1 MTSFG
6 DSSINNSLQGGF
18 NKSMSKSMKDES
30 VKFHASDFLTLKQ
43 EHLLAEY
50 KLGKVLGEGG
60 FGLVYSC
67 KHKETGAERAVK
79 VLQKDP
85 SRPAIQDNIINE
97 FNVLKDLDHPNL
109 VKVYDL
115 YQDDECFFIV
125 TDLYSGGDV
134 FDILEDQGPLKE
146 EDAAVVMNNLLGC
159 VNYFHKRNLIHRDLK
174 PENIL
179 LDKKKEFS
187 DIKVID
193 FGLARYTECFG
204 DELKGLVGSAYY
216 VSPQVIE
223 GDYTNLCDVWSC
235 GVIAY
240 ALLSG
245 FAPFDASTD
254 GAVLEMVYDGRYDFE
269 DPEWDG
275 ISELAKDFIAQLL
288 NYDEDERPSAGQAL
302 QHPWLKRCRRSPRMN
317 NALIRANSR
326 SSLKDLSKFTSKS
339 NKLKQAACAMISSQL
354 LVATEKEMIDKAF
367 RALDKSCNGQ
377 ITKKDLNSSFVDLF
391 GDDSSSDDSSSSE
404 DEDDMNK
411 SNDTGGDNSCADLVD
426 SIFEQV
432 NFSGSGAIQYSEF
445 AIVMMLEKNMVD
457 DGKLKAA
464 FKFFDPDD
472 KGFIG
477 RDDLKAILKTG
488 NQASKRIMDSTASNK
503 KRDKIKFADFKKCI
517 LPEVEEKKDE
527 PEEEGFGSGR
537 FKGKKLGGP
546 MDDSSRRRRV
556 EEGSARKTAMDES
569 SRRHKLSRKTRGGGI
584 NGRVSSVVPG
594 GATNLEKLEE
604 LKE

>member
-1 MTSFG
+1 MSNKRGSMT
-6 DSSINNSLQGGF
+6 D
-18 NKSMSKSMKDES
+18 DS

-85 SRPAIQDNIINE
+85 SRPQIQDNIINE

-179 LDKKKEFS
+179 LDTKRDFS

-204 DELKGLVGSAYY
+204 DEMRGLVGSAYY

-254 GAVLEMVYDGRYDFE
+254 GQVLEMVYDGRYDFE
-269 DPEWDG
+269 DPEWDH

-288 NYDEDERPSAGQAL
+288 SYDEDERPSAGQAL

-354 LVATEKEMIDKAF
+354 LESHEKEMIDKAF

-391 GDDSSSDDSSSSE
+391 GDDSDDDSSASE
-404 DEDDMNK
+404 NEMER
-411 SNDTGGDNSCADLVD
+411 SEAADNSCADLVD

-477 RDDLKAILKTG
+477 RDDLKLVLKTG
-488 NQASKRIMDSTASNK
+488 NQATKRIMDSTATNR
-503 KRDKIKFADFKKCI
+503 KRDKITFADFKKCI
-517 LPEVEEKKDE
+517 LPEADKQEE
-527 PEEEGFGSGR
+527 PEEEGFGGRGGR
-537 FKGKKLGGP
+537 FGKGKVLGGP
-546 MDDSSRRRRV
+546 
-556 EEGSARKTAMDES
+556 MDES
-569 SRRHKLSRKTRGGGI
+569 SRRRPMNESSARRPMDESSRRQPLARTARGGGI
-584 NGRVSSVVPG
+584 SGRMSIMQPA
-594 GATNLEKLEE
+594 GAKNLQKLEE
-604 LKE
+604 LEE